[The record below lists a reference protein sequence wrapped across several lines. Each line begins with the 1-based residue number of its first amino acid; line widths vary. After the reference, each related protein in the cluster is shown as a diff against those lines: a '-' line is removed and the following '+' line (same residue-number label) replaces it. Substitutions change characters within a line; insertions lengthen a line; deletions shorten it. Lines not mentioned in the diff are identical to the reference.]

1 MMCQKPDRQ
10 GGPAGKEALADAR
23 ASDMLFDR
31 SVNSQPAYPAIR
43 ENVESHVRSSAVI
56 HDFIKQMTSVSLQ
69 FCARQYGLPGKL
81 RILQSLERYID
92 CVATFQRTTLGKI
105 SLEPR
110 SINFE
115 TPDVAGFAELNNRP
129 VKPRA
134 TSSFGLPAITH
145 VERAPGHDQI

>member
-1 MMCQKPDRQ
+1 
-10 GGPAGKEALADAR
+10 
-23 ASDMLFDR
+23 
-31 SVNSQPAYPAIR
+31 
-43 ENVESHVRSSAVI
+43 
-56 HDFIKQMTSVSLQ
+56 MTSVSLQ
-69 FCARQYGLPGKL
+69 FCARQHGLPGKL
-81 RILQSLERYID
+81 WILQSLERYID

-129 VKPRA
+129 LKPRA

-145 VERAPGHDQI
+145 VERPPGHDQIMTMTEEHVATRKHQPAVFHRGQIKLATRVRQTIPVGLYFAVNSQSRDSAVAEKL